1 MSTITLTLTE
11 QTMEFAQQA
20 AVVLQRPVEEVLSDL
35 LTAVLP
41 AVHDAP
47 ADLQAELMRMTWFE
61 SQELW
66 RLARSQ
72 MSTEKQEQMQQLSH
86 LQEQRILT
94 VKEQQQLD
102 ILRNDN
108 RIPMGAI
115 RLVKA
120 CGLSSIGP
128 FRLFIVI
135 YVGGI
140 KRVAV
145 GQVIRSFLSDDD
157 LLSLP
162 HFFYP
167 MFVSPCKE
175 TVPVAI

>member
-11 QTMEFAQQA
+11 QTMELAQQA

-41 AVHDAP
+41 AVHDVP

-108 RIPMGAI
+108 RIP
-115 RLVKA
+115 
-120 CGLSSIGP
+120 
-128 FRLFIVI
+128 IVP
-135 YVGGI
+135 
-140 KRVAV
+140 R
-145 GQVIRSFLSDDD
+145 
-157 LLSLP
+157 
-162 HFFYP
+162 
-167 MFVSPCKE
+167 
-175 TVPVAI
+175 

>member
-20 AVVLQRPVEEVLSDL
+20 AVVLQRPVEEVLSNL

-41 AVHDAP
+41 AVHDVQ

-108 RIPMGAI
+108 RIP
-115 RLVKA
+115 
-120 CGLSSIGP
+120 
-128 FRLFIVI
+128 IVP
-135 YVGGI
+135 
-140 KRVAV
+140 R
-145 GQVIRSFLSDDD
+145 
-157 LLSLP
+157 
-162 HFFYP
+162 
-167 MFVSPCKE
+167 
-175 TVPVAI
+175 